1 MPVAIN
7 KTELASY
14 LISKAV
20 ENQGGLK
27 IDPKAAIENQ
37 EDGEGNVIS
46 TIWNWGKALFGFV
59 VGAAKGLFKTF
70 NFSALV
76 SNFIQ
81 GVRFVLSFDFGQD
94 DKSIDNQI
102 KGIWNAWKLQ
112 AAGSLGNATGWFVCG
127 GIANGLIFVF
137 NPVAAAETLKESGEE
152 AFEEL
157 IFSLGAMTRLT
168 VQGAAKTA
176 ALNAFKNV
184 RRWLKEP
191 NNPIYPILPESLKE
205 AWQKNKPWTLG
216 AAINRRIISWF
227 PPSWKDLV
235 EEFMEEALD
244 ACQESL
250 MVVASSL
257 DRFVAERR
265 AGILGG
271 ETVLEVTPN
280 RQEPNEKYLLAGPQ
294 EIVRSQVV
302 QSLTDR
308 RWLANKDLGLIVDE
322 AQQEIL
328 LAAQPFTLYG
338 HAIFKSIDGK
348 GPGRRPEYK
357 LPALD
362 RTKIDDYDR
371 VRTAFGGSNGYFWG
385 RFIATATTTI
395 GHPIICRGATS
406 EAAQERVI
414 ALASLCDL
422 EIIKINVNEEVVSHK
437 RAGNPL
443 LRKTAK
449 QVLPHLL
456 IIKNR
461 KYYTEPRPG
470 AQPSDNGWYE
480 DYSVHLDVSSPVRP
494 PDWAEQI
501 ADVLR
506 GPNPA
511 RP

>member
-14 LISKAV
+14 LISKAI
-20 ENQGGLK
+20 ENGGGLK
-27 IDPKAAIENQ
+27 VDPGASIE
-37 EDGEGNVIS
+37 EKKDGEGNFIS
-46 TIWNWGKALFGFV
+46 WVWNGTKALWGFAV
-59 VGAAKGLFKTF
+59 SAVNALAKTF
-70 NFSALV
+70 SFSALV
-76 SNFIQ
+76 ANFIQ
-81 GVRFVLSFDFGQD
+81 GVRFVLTFDIGQD
-94 DKSIDNQI
+94 DKSIDNEI
-102 KGIWNAWKLQ
+102 KNLWNTWKLQ
-112 AAGSLGNATGWFVCG
+112 AAGALGNATGWFVCG
-127 GIANGLIFVF
+127 GVANALIFVF
-137 NPVAAAETLKESGEE
+137 NPIAAAETLKESGEE

-157 IFSLGAMTRLT
+157 LYTLGAMTRLT
-168 VQGAAKTA
+168 VQNAAKTA
-176 ALNAFKNV
+176 GLTAFKNI
-184 RRWLKEP
+184 RRWLREP
-191 NNPIYPILPESLKE
+191 GNPIYPLLPQSLKD
-205 AWQKNKPWTLG
+205 AWQNKKPWTLG
-216 AAINRRIISWF
+216 SAIQRRIISWF
-227 PPSWKDLV
+227 PASWKELI
-235 EEFMEEALD
+235 EEFMEETLD
-244 ACQESL
+244 ACQEAL

-265 AGILGG
+265 SGILGS
-271 ETVLEVTPN
+271 ETVLEITPN
-280 RQEPNEKYLLAGPQ
+280 RKEPKDKYLLAGPQ
-294 EIVRSQVV
+294 EIVRAQVV
-302 QSLTDR
+302 QTLTDR

-406 EAAQERVI
+406 EAAQERVV

-422 EIIKINVNEEVVSHK
+422 EIIKINVNEEIVSHR

-470 AQPSDNGWYE
+470 AQPSLNGWYE
-480 DYSVHLDVSSPVRP
+480 DYSVQLDVSSPVRP